1 MEFERVRKLKY
12 KAAKDIFFNV
22 LNICYNFTYN
32 SWYYCSCR
40 KFYGCPLENGEESC
54 SFICQIRIGYDIQE
68 IEKIKNLITIINV
81 YDSLKK
87 DIKKCIEFEPNIDHF
102 WHSH

>member
-1 MEFERVRKLKY
+1 MEFERVRRLKY
-12 KAAKDIFFNV
+12 KAAKDMFYNV

-40 KFYGCPLENGEESC
+40 KFYACPLENGEELYC
-54 SFICQIRIGYDIQE
+54 SICQIRIGYDIQE
-68 IEKIKNLITIINV
+68 IEKIKNLIINL

-87 DIKKCIEFEPNIDHF
+87 DIKKCIDFEPNVDYF
-102 WHSH
+102 LVFSL